1 MGTGGLK
8 KEKTET
14 NFEKEY
20 MEYSARLK
28 VKRQYE
34 NENRVSSILACDCKI
49 QKSIAWLVIK
59 SNTHFIYKILGV
71 K

>member
-1 MGTGGLK
+1 
-8 KEKTET
+8 
-14 NFEKEY
+14 

-49 QKSIAWLVIK
+49 QKSIAWLVIE